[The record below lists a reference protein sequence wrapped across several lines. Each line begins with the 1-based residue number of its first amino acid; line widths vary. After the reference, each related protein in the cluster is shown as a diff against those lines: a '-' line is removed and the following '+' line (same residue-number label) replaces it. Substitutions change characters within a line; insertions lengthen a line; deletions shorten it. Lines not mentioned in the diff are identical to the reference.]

1 MNKME
6 FPLDQRLAQQ
16 IEFIVEIDRAKRVLR
31 RTLLMDKSRREN
43 DAEHSWHIAVM
54 ALILAEYAA
63 EDIDLF
69 RTIKMLLIHD
79 IVEIDAGD
87 TFTYDEAAQ
96 EGKEERERAAAQRI
110 FSLLPADQAA
120 EMMALWEEFE
130 AKETPEARFATALD
144 RLQPL
149 IHNYKTDGA
158 TWQEHGVSQ
167 EAVLARNRHMETGA
181 PTLWAFA
188 RAMIED
194 AVARGILRP

>member
-87 TFTYDEAAQ
+87 TFTYDEAAE

-110 FSLLPADQAA
+110 FSFAA
-120 EMMALWEEFE
+120 CGSSG
-130 AKETPEARFATALD
+130 R
-144 RLQPL
+144 
-149 IHNYKTDGA
+149 NDGA
-158 TWQEHGVSQ
+158 LGRV
-167 EAVLARNRHMETGA
+167 
-181 PTLWAFA
+181 
-188 RAMIED
+188 
-194 AVARGILRP
+194 

>member
-1 MNKME
+1 MNQME

-16 IEFIVEIDRAKRVLR
+16 IEFIVEIDRAKQVLR
-31 RTLLMDKSRREN
+31 RTLLTDKSRREN

-54 ALILAEYAA
+54 ALVLAEHAA
-63 EDIDLF
+63 EEIDLL

-96 EGKEERERAAAQRI
+96 KDKAEREKAAAQRI
-110 FSLLPADQAA
+110 FSLLPEDQAA

-130 AKETPEARFATALD
+130 AKETPEARFAAALD

-149 IHNYKTDGA
+149 IHNYLTDGA